1 MYKVL
6 SPLGESKVEVVP
18 PAPRLPDLRG
28 KTICEVTNASFKS
41 EVTFPIIR
49 ELLQKRYPDVR
60 VIPYTE
66 FPVHYVQGSSTQ
78 MLQWVD
84 NTVALMLEKG
94 CDAVITG
101 NGG

>member
-6 SPLGESKVEVVP
+6 SPLGESRVEAVP

-49 ELLQKRYPDVR
+49 ELLQKRYPDIR
-60 VIPYTE
+60 VIPHTE
-66 FPVHYVQGSSTQ
+66 FPIHYVQGSAKE
-78 MLQWVD
+78 MMQWVD
-84 NTVALMLEKG
+84 NTVALLLEKG
-94 CDAVITG
+94 CDAVIAG